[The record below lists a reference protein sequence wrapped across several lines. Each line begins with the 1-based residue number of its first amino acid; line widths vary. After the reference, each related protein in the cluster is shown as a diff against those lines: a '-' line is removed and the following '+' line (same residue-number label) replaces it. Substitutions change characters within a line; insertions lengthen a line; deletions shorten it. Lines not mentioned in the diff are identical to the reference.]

1 MHGQYLEFP
10 PTARAEYYDDDAE
23 DYQHDDHK
31 IMRRGELLLRG
42 FHHHDL
48 DGDETED
55 LHDDDDLDNDDT
67 EEVETFI
74 GRFSW

>member
-1 MHGQYLEFP
+1 
-10 PTARAEYYDDDAE
+10 
-23 DYQHDDHK
+23 
-31 IMRRGELLLRG
+31 MRRGELLLRG

-55 LHDDDDLDNDDT
+55 LHDDDDDRDNDDT

-74 GRFSW
+74 GRFS

>member
-1 MHGQYLEFP
+1 M
-10 PTARAEYYDDDAE
+10 
-23 DYQHDDHK
+23 
-31 IMRRGELLLRG
+31 GELLLKG

-55 LHDDDDLDNDDT
+55 LHDDDDDLDNDDT

>member
-10 PTARAEYYDDDAE
+10 PTDRAKYYDD
-23 DYQHDDHK
+23 HN
-31 IMRRGELLLRG
+31 RRRRELLLKG

-74 GRFSW
+74 GRFS